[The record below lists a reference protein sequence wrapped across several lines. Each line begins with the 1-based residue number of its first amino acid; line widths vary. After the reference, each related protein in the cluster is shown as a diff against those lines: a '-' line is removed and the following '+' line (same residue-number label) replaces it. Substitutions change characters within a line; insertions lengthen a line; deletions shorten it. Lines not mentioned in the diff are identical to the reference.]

1 MKAREGLLIRGCD
14 DRTRSNGFQLEDG
27 RLKLNTRKK
36 FFIVRVVKYW
46 HRLSR
51 GVVYSLSLETLEIR
65 LDETLSNLVE

>member
-46 HRLSR
+46 HRLPR
-51 GVVYSLSLETLEIR
+51 EAVDGPTLE
-65 LDETLSNLVE
+65 VF